1 MPRSPDNQEPDAR
14 LVFDSGGFRYE
25 LYRTL
30 VKHRDYD
37 TLMVV
42 WRQPVGG
49 GPRAQILLKPLDA
62 PHGRDRHARAR
73 EEVNLAMFLR
83 HPNIAEVYGLA
94 AHEGVNY
101 VVSEHMRGCFL
112 LTVMDAAMI
121 AGHKLSPAF
130 AASVA
135 ADVADALDY
144 AHDCEDDTGQK
155 LHIIHRA
162 VGPLRIRLS
171 FTGRVKLTN
180 FGAAYSELRHR
191 LPTPL
196 GVLRGD
202 PAYIAPEI
210 LRAATESQ
218 DKILR
223 SIIEPPSDPLTAKGI
238 DGRADIF
245 SLGLVLLE
253 MLTGEYPLDPLETLT
268 PRLPSRF
275 PPNIVSE
282 RPTWIKLEVLANR
295 VLRFGP
301 AEVER
306 AASELPTRLQ
316 AILMRALQPTPAER
330 FESAA
335 EMRNQLR
342 LFLLSLA
349 EQYTVIERASE
360 LKAILQE
367 ASRRWSSSSLA
378 LIERGVLP
386 LRPGMMDSNPS
397 E

>member
-1 MPRSPDNQEPDAR
+1 MPRSPYNQEPDAR

-25 LYRTL
+25 TYRPL
-30 VKHRDYD
+30 VKHRDHD

-49 GPRAQILLKPLDA
+49 GPRAQVLLKPLDA
-62 PHGRDRHARAR
+62 PHGCDRHARAR
-73 EEVNLAMFLR
+73 EEVHLATFLR

-94 AHEGVNY
+94 EHEGVDY

-112 LTVMDAAMI
+112 LTVMDAAML
-121 AGHKLSPAF
+121 AERKLSPAF

-135 ADVADALDY
+135 ADVADALDR
-144 AHDCEDDTGQK
+144 AHGSEDDMGQP

-162 VGPLRIRLS
+162 VSPLRIRLG

-180 FGAAYSELRHR
+180 FGAAYSDLRQR
-191 LPTPL
+191 LSTPP
-196 GVLRGD
+196 GILRGD
-202 PAYIAPEI
+202 PAYISPEI
-210 LRAATESQ
+210 LHAAMASRASPA
-218 DKILR
+218 
-223 SIIEPPSDPLTAKGI
+223 DPLTAKGI
-238 DGRADIF
+238 DGRADLF

-253 MLTGEYPLDPLETLT
+253 MLTAEYPLDPLEALA
-268 PRLPSRF
+268 PRLPSCF
-275 PPNIVSE
+275 PPHIVSE
-282 RPTWIKLEVLANR
+282 RPTWMRLEVLANR

-306 AASELPTRLQ
+306 AASELPMRLQ
-316 AILMRALQPTPAER
+316 ALLLRALQPNPAER
-330 FESAA
+330 FASAA
-335 EMRNQLR
+335 DLRDQLR
-342 LFLLSLA
+342 LFLLGLK
-349 EQYTVIERASE
+349 ETHGPLERASE

-367 ASRRWSSSSLA
+367 ASRRWPSSPLE

-386 LRPGMMDSNPS
+386 LRPDMMDSTPS

>member
-1 MPRSPDNQEPDAR
+1 MPRSPDNLEPDVR

-25 LYRTL
+25 LYRYL

-42 WRQPVGG
+42 WRQPVSG
-49 GPRAQILLKPLDA
+49 GPRAQVLLKPLDA
-62 PHGRDRHARAR
+62 PHGRDMQARAR
-73 EEVNLAMFLR
+73 EEMNLATFLR

-94 AHEGVNY
+94 AHEGTDY

-112 LTVMDAAMI
+112 LTVMDAAML
-121 AGHKLSPAF
+121 AERKLSPAF
-130 AASVA
+130 AVSVA
-135 ADVADALDY
+135 AEVADALDY
-144 AHDCEDDTGQK
+144 AHNCEDDEGRR

-180 FGAAYSELRHR
+180 FGSAYSELRQR
-191 LPTPL
+191 LPTPA
-196 GVLRGD
+196 GILRGD

-210 LRAATESQ
+210 LRAAMESQ
-218 DKILR
+218 
-223 SIIEPPSDPLTAKGI
+223 PSHGDPLTAKGL

-253 MLTGEYPLDPLETLT
+253 MLTVEYPLDPLETL
-268 PRLPSRF
+268 PPHLSSRF
-275 PPNIVSE
+275 PPNIISE
-282 RPTWIKLEVLANR
+282 RPTWIRLEVLANR

-306 AASELPTRLQ
+306 AASELPARLQ
-316 AILMRALQPTPAER
+316 SILLRALQPAPSER

-342 LFLLSLA
+342 LFLLGL
-349 EQYTVIERASE
+349 EQTYSAMERAAE
-360 LKAILQE
+360 LKTILQE
-367 ASRRWSSSSLA
+367 ASRRWPSSPLE

-386 LRPGMMDSNPS
+386 LRPGMMDSNLS
-397 E
+397 D

>member
-1 MPRSPDNQEPDAR
+1 MPRSPDIQEPDAR

-37 TLMVV
+37 TLLVV
-42 WRQPVGG
+42 WRQAVGG
-49 GPRAQILLKPLDA
+49 GPRAQVLLKPLDA
-62 PHGRDRHARAR
+62 PHERDRHARAR

-94 AHEGVNY
+94 TREGVDY

-121 AGHKLSPAF
+121 AGRKLSSAF
-130 AASVA
+130 AVSVA

-144 AHDCEDDTGQK
+144 AHGREDDTGQK

-162 VGPLRIRLS
+162 VGPLRIRLG
-171 FTGRVKLTN
+171 FNGRVKLTN
-180 FGAAYSELRHR
+180 FGSAYSELRHR

-202 PAYIAPEI
+202 PAYIAPEV
-210 LRAATESQ
+210 LRAAVASR
-218 DKILR
+218 DKLLR
-223 SIIEPPSDPLTAKGI
+223 SVVEPSTDPLTAKGI
-238 DGRADIF
+238 DGRADVF

-253 MLTGEYPLDPLETLT
+253 MLTGEYPLDPLATLA

-282 RPTWIKLEVLANR
+282 RPTWISLEVLANR

-316 AILMRALQPTPAER
+316 AILTRALQPNPAER
-330 FESAA
+330 FESAS

-342 LFLLSLA
+342 LFLLNLT
-349 EQYTVIERASE
+349 EPYTVIERASE
-360 LKAILQE
+360 LKAVLQE
-367 ASRRWSSSSLA
+367 ASRRWSSSSME

-386 LRPGMMDSNPS
+386 LRPDMMDGNPS